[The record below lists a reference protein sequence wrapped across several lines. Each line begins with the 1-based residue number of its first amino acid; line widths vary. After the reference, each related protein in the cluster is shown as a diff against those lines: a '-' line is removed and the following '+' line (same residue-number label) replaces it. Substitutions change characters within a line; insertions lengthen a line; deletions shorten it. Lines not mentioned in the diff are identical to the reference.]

1 MARRAPRPDR
11 RVGHVDGAVGA
22 LVGLLVVFAVSLLL
36 SGSDVQPVGPVSS
49 LVYLVT
55 SIVAGIVCWFP
66 ADTGRGTVWGWRLV
80 GVRAVFAVVATMLV
94 AVPRTS
100 TGSNAYPVVA
110 DWIVLAGFPV
120 LYVAAM
126 LLVTAQV
133 RHLDVGAWLDG
144 VVVAIGIAAVANA
157 VLLAPLRAAQRTAP
171 TSVAILLGQPV
182 ADLGIL
188 LEVCGAILSL
198 RLVPSGGLRLLLAGV
213 AVRFLGDSLRL
224 ATEASGT
231 NSLERLV
238 AFLWLSS
245 AVLVAVAARV
255 PSSGTVAVR
264 TTPVSDSAA
273 WWRGLALPGGAA
285 LGSLAILAVA
295 QQHALPLAASSLAL
309 VTLTLALA
317 RTALTFHE
325 VLSLSDVHA
334 QARTDDL
341 TGLPNRRALF
351 ERADALFRRR
361 SAWAA
366 SAVDRAVSSRTASAS
381 LPSPTSDTPETTG
394 TERSMG
400 TGPASLVIVGLD
412 RFKEINDS
420 LGHAA
425 GDALLIQV
433 GQRIRTHLRSDDLL
447 ARLGGDEFALLLP
460 RTSAEGAVALART
473 VRASIEEPF
482 TVEATRLHVDA
493 SLGVATTPVPGG
505 SRAELLRCADIAM
518 DDAKRSGSGIALY
531 SPVMH
536 GEATNRVALLEELR
550 SALTGDPAGGE
561 LVMHLQP
568 QMTLVAGSPA
578 DQRVHG
584 MEALVRWIHPTQGL
598 LLPGRFLPLAEG
610 TGLMRD
616 LGYVVGER
624 ALDACRTWWD
634 LGYRFPVSINL
645 SAADMHDEAL
655 PERIAAS
662 LASRGLPA
670 SALVIEVTE
679 HSLMADSARVRPV
692 LERLRASGVAISIDD
707 YGTGFSSL
715 AYLRRLPLDELKL
728 DRLMVADVHQDTA
741 SAAIVRHT
749 VGLAHSLGL
758 RLVAEGIEVAETRDM
773 LADLGCD
780 VGQGYLFA
788 RPMPPSD
795 VADWLAASAAP
806 SR

>member
-22 LVGLLVVFAVSLLL
+22 LVGLLVVFAVTLLL
-36 SGSDVQPVGPVSS
+36 SGSDVQPVGPVAS

-188 LEVCGAILSL
+188 LAVCGAILSL

-224 ATEASGT
+224 AMEASGT

-447 ARLGGDEFALLLP
+447 ARLGGDEFALLLL